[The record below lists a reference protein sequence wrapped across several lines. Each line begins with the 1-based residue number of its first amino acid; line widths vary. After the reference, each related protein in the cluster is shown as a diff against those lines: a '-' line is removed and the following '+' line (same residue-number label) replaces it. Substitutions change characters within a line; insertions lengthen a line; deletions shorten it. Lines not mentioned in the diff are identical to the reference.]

1 MRSQQFLYNHWLG
14 LRAQCHHRCNLVHRT
29 STPQETFWFLWD
41 ANSDKTAVFDVLGM
55 RMVWKLIPAHTF
67 VLAGYS
73 ARERWWE
80 FNKQRDKRDKL
91 GWSPSKSQQCGAWR
105 QWATCRWSDDCMKS
119 WNKKGNNSRWLQRGR
134 KIFGT
139 APFRQNANTSYR
151 GWPQSS
157 AAHLQTIGTQP
168 NRSLGSYHQPSD

>member
-1 MRSQQFLYNHWLG
+1 MRSQQFLYNYWLG
-14 LRAQCHHRCNLVHRT
+14 LKAQCHHRCNLVHRT

-134 KIFGT
+134 N
-139 APFRQNANTSYR
+139 PSQNGYKRKTVFSFNAEVLRLCQT
-151 GWPQSS
+151 PAS
-157 AAHLQTIGTQP
+157 AAGRARGATAAQ
-168 NRSLGSYHQPSD
+168 R